1 MISNCHNAPEKYP
14 FKTARV
20 YLNAATAAL
29 SFFLA
34 LMFLADPIL
43 FASYLTLTSTITIA
57 LFWLKLNPLTK
68 KVASS
73 QTDAQKTEYE
83 PKTKRRWLII
93 VGLLGLLSLP
103 FALFLLSPF
112 LPLYIWFIII
122 ASLASGIGVSEVL
135 FYIYCKKR
143 WMNVHE

>member
-1 MISNCHNAPEKYP
+1 MISDCHNTPEKYP
-14 FKTARV
+14 FRTARV

-34 LMFLADPIL
+34 LMFLADPVL
-43 FASYLTLTSTITIA
+43 FASYLTLTSTIAIV

-68 KVASS
+68 GTTSS
-73 QTDAQKTEYE
+73 QTNAQKPEYE
-83 PKTKRRWLII
+83 PKTKRRWPII
-93 VGLLGLLSLP
+93 VGLLALLSLP
-103 FALFLLSPF
+103 FVLFLLSPF
-112 LPLYIWFIII
+112 LPLYIWFILI

-143 WMNVHE
+143 